1 MKESQDWKTDSEK
14 IDSEIEE
21 QARRRK
27 RWYMCAR
34 IMKIALS
41 VIWIVACLFLLY
53 TVAPYATG
61 KETFEDPLSNS
72 QIQGILTLLV
82 ICFAMTKVKL

>member
-53 TVAPYATG
+53 TVAPHATG